1 MKTQKR
7 LKRYIGIMLAMVMM
21 LALFPAVPVQA
32 ASANVT
38 IALSSSS
45 LKVGDSV
52 TVTVTVKCSEA
63 IGSYSMAVT
72 YDSSVIEYTGGSG
85 SGGSGTVNIAGYGDG
100 SAKTLKASLK
110 FEAVGSG
117 STGISTTGGETYTW
131 AEEAAAISHAGAK
144 VSVGA
149 QETASK
155 DNKLS
160 ALSVSPGTLSP
171 AFSADTTSYSVSVG
185 ADVGELVVSAKAND
199 AKAKVSVSG
208 NKKLKTGENT
218 IQVTVTAESGDKRT
232 YKIVCTKAAKEGEST
247 TAVNTTETGQETST
261 ETTETEETEDTTE
274 STQEIPELTVLIEG
288 VTYTFAQQAEG
299 LTIPSEFVEVTSVY
313 QEQEILVFAGPNE
326 AIKLVCLLTPDGTPV
341 WFMYD
346 ELTGG
351 FLNYSEMN
359 TTASRLFIIEAGDDV
374 EIPEGY
380 RSVELD
386 LNGLVI
392 PGFINE
398 GNSEIILVYA
408 KKLNGEEGLYY
419 YDTIENSFI
428 RYIPEQQ
435 VSEEPETEENIEA
448 ISDSTNA
455 KGELSYETLRIMTMV
470 AVCLALFLLFAWAI
484 VFGKN
489 IALKKQVKEEKDET
503 DVSQDRGDVS
513 DASASEV
520 MMPVSEKQMPEK
532 PQPVSR
538 RTDKKDTPENELEE
552 KAAALVAKLS
562 LDEEK
567 KPEKS
572 KVSRDTEPVPTI
584 QIDDDKVN

>member
-1 MKTQKR
+1 MKSQKR
-7 LKRYIGIMLAMVMM
+7 LKRYIGIMLVMVM
-21 LALFPAVPVQA
+21 LLGLFPAVPVQA

-100 SAKTLKASLK
+100 SAKTLKTTLK

-117 STGISTTGGETYTW
+117 STGISTTGGEAYTW
-131 AEEAAAISHAGAK
+131 AEEAATISHAGAK

-171 AFSADTTSYSVSVG
+171 VFDADTMSYTVSVG
-185 ADVGELVVSAKAND
+185 ADVKELVVSATAND
-199 AKAKVSVSG
+199 AKAKVTVSG
-208 NKKLKTGENT
+208 NKKLKAGENT

-232 YKIVCTKAAKEGEST
+232 YKIVCTKAAGGSTEEGEAT
-247 TAVNTTETGQETST
+247 TAANTTDTGSTTETGQESST
-261 ETTETEETEDTTE
+261 EATQTEETEDTTE
-274 STQEIPELTVLIEG
+274 STQEKPALTVLIEG

-299 LTIPSEFVEVTSVY
+299 LTIPPEFVETTSVY
-313 QEQEILVFAGPNE
+313 QEQEILAFASPNE
-326 AIKLVCLLTPDGTPV
+326 AIKLVCLLAPDGMPV

-351 FLNYSEMN
+351 FLTYSEMN
-359 TTASRLFIIEAGDDV
+359 TASNRLFIIKAGDDV

-435 VSEEPETEENIEA
+435 VSEESETEESIETIA
-448 ISDSTNA
+448 GPTDA
-455 KGELSYETLRIMTMV
+455 KGLLSYETLKLMAMV
-470 AVCLALFLLFAWAI
+470 AVCIALFLLFAWAI

-489 IALKKQVKEEKDET
+489 IALKKQVKEEK
-503 DVSQDRGDVS
+503 
-513 DASASEV
+513 
-520 MMPVSEKQMPEK
+520 KIPEK
-532 PQPVSR
+532 PQYVSHR
-538 RTDKKDTPENELEE
+538 MNKKDTPENELEE

-567 KPEKS
+567 KPEQS

-584 QIDDDKVN
+584 QIDDDTIN